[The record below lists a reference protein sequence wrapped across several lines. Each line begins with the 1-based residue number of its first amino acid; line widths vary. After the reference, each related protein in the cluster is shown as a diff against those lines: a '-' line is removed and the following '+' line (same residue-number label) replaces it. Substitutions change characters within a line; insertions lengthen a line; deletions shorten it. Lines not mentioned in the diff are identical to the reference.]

1 VVLPAHRSENHA
13 ARTAEPTGAVLK
25 NRSFHLLVPVDGCE
39 LSEHALGWALG
50 FTRRTAA
57 RLTICSVCD
66 PTPCFL
72 AGAEGA
78 MIAPSTMLES
88 LEESAARCCA
98 AAVAQ
103 AAAQDVLATC
113 TVVAGEPAGAIVDVA
128 RSCSA
133 DMIVLGTHA
142 RRGIAL
148 GILGSVT
155 AEIVR
160 SSRVA
165 VVAVRAETASTPEG
179 PVVVALDE
187 SEASAAAATF
197 ALAIARVL
205 NAPVHLI
212 HVAAASDARPF
223 EFDRVARQAEG
234 MDIACTAEI
243 RYGAIVEALITAA
256 AERGAYLL
264 ATGSHGRGAA
274 GRFFFGSVAEGLLRA
289 SVVPLLIVR

>member
-1 VVLPAHRSENHA
+1 VKNH
-13 ARTAEPTGAVLK
+13 P
-25 NRSFHLLVPVDGCE
+25 FHLLVPVDGCE
-39 LSEHALGWALG
+39 LSEHALSWAVG
-50 FTRRTAA
+50 FARRTAA

-66 PTPCFL
+66 PTPSFV
-72 AGAEGA
+72 AGVEGA
-78 MIAPSTMLES
+78 MIDPRTMLEA

-103 AAAQDVLATC
+103 AAAEDVSATC
-113 TVVAGEPAGAIVDVA
+113 TVLVGEPAAAIVDVA
-128 RSCSA
+128 RSCNA
-133 DMIVLGTHA
+133 DMIVLGTHG

-165 VVAVRAETASTPEG
+165 VVTVRAETVSSPDG

-187 SEASAAAATF
+187 SQAATAAATF
-197 ALAIARVL
+197 ALAIARAL
-205 NAPVHLI
+205 SAPVHLI

-223 EFDRVARQAEG
+223 EFDSVARQAAG
-234 MDIACTAEI
+234 MDIDCTAEI
-243 RYGAIVEALITAA
+243 RYGAIVDALVAAA
-256 AERGAYLL
+256 AERGACLL

-289 SVVPLLIVR
+289 SVVPLAIVR